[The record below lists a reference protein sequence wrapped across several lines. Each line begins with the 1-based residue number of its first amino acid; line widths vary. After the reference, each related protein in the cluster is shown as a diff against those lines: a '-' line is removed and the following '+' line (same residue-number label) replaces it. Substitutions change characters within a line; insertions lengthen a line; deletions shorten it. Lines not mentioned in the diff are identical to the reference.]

1 MACRPAL
8 RKPRPIALN
17 PVVLSSSKLSTEPAQ
32 NRTALVV
39 RFCCSLLTLACLNM
53 NGMPAEPWSAS
64 SVLRLNAEF
73 REALRIMRAVDG
85 FNRWLLHASGER
97 AKAAVLAALGPSSD
111 RISTLLDLP
120 IAERHCPS
128 NTAPAP

>member
-1 MACRPAL
+1 
-8 RKPRPIALN
+8 LN
-17 PVVLSSSKLSTEPAQ
+17 TKEVGAKSRNQQRRVGRRRASAIDRDGDDYPEP
-32 NRTALVV
+32 
-39 RFCCSLLTLACLNM
+39 
-53 NGMPAEPWSAS
+53 EPWSAS